1 MFNFQNHINRL
12 RNNGKAIGNKMTL
25 KKKPLPQASTEIKIE
40 KKEKALRIAR
50 LDDKLLRG
58 MQIVGRPE
66 SATKRTCS

>member
-1 MFNFQNHINRL
+1 
-12 RNNGKAIGNKMTL
+12 MTL

-58 MQIVGRPE
+58 MQMVGRPE
-66 SATKRTCS
+66 SATKRTLIATG